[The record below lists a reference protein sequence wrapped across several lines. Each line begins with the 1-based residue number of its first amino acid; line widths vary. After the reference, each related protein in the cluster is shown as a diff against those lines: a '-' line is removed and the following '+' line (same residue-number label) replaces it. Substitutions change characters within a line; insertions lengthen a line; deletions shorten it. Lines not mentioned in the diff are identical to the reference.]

1 VILSGSYL
9 DLNNGT
15 PPTYHSSFP
24 ESEPGHSKLLRDRD
38 RLAWYFSRVIPA
50 SISSL
55 SMVCVRREDAL
66 RYNEMAYESDDDLMV
81 WLEACWDNRGG
92 LREVRYSVYD
102 VR

>member
-1 VILSGSYL
+1 
-9 DLNNGT
+9 
-15 PPTYHSSFP
+15 
-24 ESEPGHSKLLRDRD
+24 
-38 RLAWYFSRVIPA
+38 
-50 SISSL
+50 
-55 SMVCVRREDAL
+55 MVCVRREDAL